1 MEEYK
6 GLKLLSY
13 EVDINIENRIKEELA
28 FRKNKYLSIMTGF
41 YINPMFKGEP
51 LRRGISKDDYEIF
64 CNIIAPIRTLCED
77 INDKS
82 KEITSISL
90 QIPKIA
96 KSAVINRLT
105 VNEIQSTNEIEG
117 VQSTKEEIRSSI
129 DKSSSRE
136 VNRHVRIIESY
147 INILKSDVGDF
158 TDIKDLR
165 SIYDD
170 LFRDSRTVESY
181 VEGDLFRQEPIY
193 ITKAGKL
200 IHTGVAPSKIEESL
214 QRAIDIVNRRDIPYL
229 VKMSIFHYI
238 FEYIHPFYDG
248 NGRLGRYLMSA
259 YLKRKLDIFTAISVS
274 YSINQNKSKYEKL
287 FLDMT
292 EKRNY
297 AEITGFV
304 QGLLELVYEG
314 QKSIESLL
322 KISLAKMS
330 RIDTTIK
337 SMLKDNKLG
346 SLEAKI
352 LEIYSKVYVFNEH
365 EKIRD
370 NDIIE
375 LLCEM
380 GHKKEGINGVKMA
393 IQSLEQNGYL
403 MAIKQRPKIHE
414 LSDKI
419 KIDLE

>member
-1 MEEYK
+1 M
-6 GLKLLSY
+6 
-13 EVDINIENRIKEELA
+13 
-28 FRKNKYLSIMTGF
+28 
-41 YINPMFKGEP
+41 
-51 LRRGISKDDYEIF
+51 
-64 CNIIAPIRTLCED
+64 
-77 INDKS
+77 
-82 KEITSISL
+82 
-90 QIPKIA
+90 
-96 KSAVINRLT
+96 
-105 VNEIQSTNEIEG
+105 
-117 VQSTKEEIRSSI
+117 
-129 DKSSSRE
+129 
-136 VNRHVRIIESY
+136 RIIESY

-375 LLCEM
+375 LLCDM

>member
-1 MEEYK
+1 
-6 GLKLLSY
+6 
-13 EVDINIENRIKEELA
+13 
-28 FRKNKYLSIMTGF
+28 
-41 YINPMFKGEP
+41 
-51 LRRGISKDDYEIF
+51 
-64 CNIIAPIRTLCED
+64 
-77 INDKS
+77 
-82 KEITSISL
+82 
-90 QIPKIA
+90 
-96 KSAVINRLT
+96 
-105 VNEIQSTNEIEG
+105 
-117 VQSTKEEIRSSI
+117 
-129 DKSSSRE
+129 
-136 VNRHVRIIESY
+136 
-147 INILKSDVGDF
+147 
-158 TDIKDLR
+158 
-165 SIYDD
+165 
-170 LFRDSRTVESY
+170 
-181 VEGDLFRQEPIY
+181 
-193 ITKAGKL
+193 
-200 IHTGVAPSKIEESL
+200 
-214 QRAIDIVNRRDIPYL
+214 
-229 VKMSIFHYI
+229 
-238 FEYIHPFYDG
+238 
-248 NGRLGRYLMSA
+248 
-259 YLKRKLDIFTAISVS
+259 
-274 YSINQNKSKYEKL
+274 
-287 FLDMT
+287 MT